1 MGLAHIPQKVK
12 LITGLIAGDTALFE
26 EAKRKLEKAFSNTI
40 DFESNIIDFV
50 HTAYY
55 ADEMGRVLKRK
66 FLSFK
71 KLVDLRKIY
80 IIKLASNKI
89 ERRYSKNGKRSIN
102 IDPGYLDMSKLVLFS
117 TKDYTHRIYLDRGI
131 YAEVTLFYKDK
142 TFNPWPW
149 TYPDYK
155 TDTYI
160 GIFNNM
166 RERYREQ
173 RGA

>member
-12 LITGLIAGDTALFE
+12 LITGLIASDAALFDE
-26 EAKRKLEKAFSNTI
+26 VKRKLEKALGNKI
-40 DFESNIIDFV
+40 DFESEAIDFV

-55 ADEMGRVLKRK
+55 ADEMGQTLKRK

-71 KLVDLRKIY
+71 KPVDLRKIY
-80 IIKLASNKI
+80 KAKLASNKI
-89 ERRYSKNGKRSIN
+89 ERRFSKNGKRSVN
-102 IDPGYLDMSKLVLFS
+102 IDPGYVDLSKLVLFS

-160 GIFNNM
+160 GIFNSI